1 MVMYNSKH
9 LLKKRG
15 NVYINGS
22 KIWIFFSFVMDFDKV
37 VIDKII
43 KDWLKNEY
51 GIVGLEP
58 TAISV

>member
-1 MVMYNSKH
+1 MKTFDVKLYFDGAETSD
-9 LLKKRG
+9 RG
-15 NVYINGS
+15 YLTDRE
-22 KIWIFFSFVMDFDKV
+22 F
-37 VIDKII
+37 DKII